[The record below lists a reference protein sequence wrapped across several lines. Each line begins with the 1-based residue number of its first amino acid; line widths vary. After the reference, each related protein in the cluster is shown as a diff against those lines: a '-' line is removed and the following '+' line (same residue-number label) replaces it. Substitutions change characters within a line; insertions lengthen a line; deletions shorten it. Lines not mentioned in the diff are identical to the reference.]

1 MGLQEEW
8 EEYLGQ
14 VALGLQ
20 DNCHI
25 LFYRSLMKPEERVA
39 AVDECVRDYLKMKN
53 EDESRLRRVFKVLKR
68 P

>member
-1 MGLQEEW
+1 MKNKVKIRIFKSFKEAEEAENDFW
-8 EEYLGQ
+8 
-14 VALGLQ
+14 
-20 DNCHI
+20 
-25 LFYRSLMKPEERVA
+25 SLMKPEERVA